1 MSRRFTKVASSTN
14 PRIKRWEEK
23 SLGLLSNDRLGQNV
37 VCIGGSTKKDKLQD
51 DEDKK
56 VKNKRKRKGKTEKD
70 EKEDERSDR
79 MSSLQT
85 T

>member
-1 MSRRFTKVASSTN
+1 MGGR
-14 PRIKRWEEK
+14 
-23 SLGLLSNDRLGQNV
+23 
-37 VCIGGSTKKDKLQD
+37 GGSTKKDKLRD

-56 VKNKRKRKGKTEKD
+56 VKNKRKRKREKD
-70 EKEDERSDR
+70 GKEDERSDR